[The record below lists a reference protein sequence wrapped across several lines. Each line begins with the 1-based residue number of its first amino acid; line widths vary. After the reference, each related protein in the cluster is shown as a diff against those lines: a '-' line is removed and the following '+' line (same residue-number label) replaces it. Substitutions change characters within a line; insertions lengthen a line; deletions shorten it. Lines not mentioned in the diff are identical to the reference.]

1 MTFRFEHPE
10 LLYALWVLPLLLTW
24 RLYLLW
30 WAKRQRAI
38 FANHKAL
45 KRLAPQR
52 DATKSWIKFAL
63 RAFALAAL
71 IIAAANPQQGGKV
84 ENQTVTGAQL
94 VFALDVSRSMLVE
107 DVQPNRL
114 ERARQLINRMLPQ
127 MANDQVGLIAFAG
140 KAFPVVPMTPD
151 KSSLAMQMRNIDP
164 TSISAQGTNFSAM
177 ISLAA
182 SLFDQTIPSDRI
194 LIVIGDGE
202 DHEGNW
208 KDRVDV
214 LRKLD
219 VRVFTVGI
227 GTEKGGLIPERNS
240 GGRVT
245 GYVKDET
252 GSAVVSRLEPKT
264 LQELADFGDGT
275 YHYLSSLQGGER
287 FLKDVIAGLGRSE
300 FERKV
305 FTTYQSQY
313 QWPLALA
320 LFLLCLEWLM
330 FEKKTRWLQR
340 LQSIGNPN
348 IKDNA

>member
-1 MTFRFEHPE
+1 MTFRFEHSE
-10 LLYALWVLPLLLTW
+10 MLHALWVLPLLLGW

-30 WAKRQRAI
+30 WAKRQRAK
-38 FANHKAL
+38 FANHKAIW
-45 KRLAPQR
+45 RLAPQR
-52 DATKSWIKFAL
+52 DASKSWVKFILRSLAL
-63 RAFALAAL
+63 TGL

-127 MANDQVGLIAFAG
+127 MSNDQVGLVAFAG
-140 KAFPVVPMTPD
+140 KAFPVVPLTPD
-151 KSSLAMQMRNIDP
+151 KSSLAMQLRNLDP

-177 ISLAA
+177 ISTAA
-182 SLFDQTIPSDRI
+182 TLFNQSIPSDRI

-214 LRKLD
+214 LRKID

-240 GGRVT
+240 QGRVT
-245 GYVKDET
+245 GYVKDKT

-264 LQELADFGDGT
+264 LQELADYGDGD
-275 YHYLSSLQGGER
+275 YHFLTSLQGGEQ
-287 FLKDVIAGLGRSE
+287 FLKNVIAGLGRSE
-300 FERKV
+300 FERKI

-313 QWPLALA
+313 QWPLSFA
-320 LFLLCLEWLM
+320 LFLLCIEWLM

-340 LQSIGNPN
+340 IQSIG
-348 IKDNA
+348 KQKSSDNG